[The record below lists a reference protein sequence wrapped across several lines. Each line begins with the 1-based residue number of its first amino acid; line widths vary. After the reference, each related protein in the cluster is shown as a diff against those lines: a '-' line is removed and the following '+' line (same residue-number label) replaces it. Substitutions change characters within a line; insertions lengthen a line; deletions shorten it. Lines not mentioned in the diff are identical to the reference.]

1 MFRDLIALLERHADG
16 RRAWDDAAAIHSLDR
31 RFTFSAFHESARLS
45 AERMRA
51 AGLSE
56 VEILEAPA
64 DGRTIYGDWM
74 MPLAWECD
82 AATFDLIGGGG
93 RVERIADRDE
103 VPCCLAMWSAPTP
116 EEGVQADLV
125 LVDDPSDRATWTSEA
140 VRGRI
145 VFTGANPH
153 SAKQALLSARVVG
166 ILSDFQSS
174 GADLPDAVAWIN
186 AWSDDPGGWALT
198 AQDMHGWSF
207 QISPGIGAKIRA
219 RLAAGERLRGR
230 ALVRASISEGELP
243 TVTGVIP
250 GAAKEEVL
258 LIGHQFEQ
266 GAIDNASGIG
276 VMIEVARVLQSL
288 IARGELRPP
297 DRSIRFLFV
306 SECYT
311 TMHWAA
317 RRREAR
323 RTIAGICIDS
333 PAGAPSLAIR
343 PPEIF
348 VDPHSQMSFVD
359 ALITHLAEQVM
370 SAAPVYAWRE
380 APFQMGTDNNIA
392 DRTID
397 IPCPWI
403 GGRSRTWHNSADVPD
418 LVDARLQELIAIM
431 SAGYAYLTASADHSV
446 ALDLAHLAAARGKAA
461 IASAGIGEMGKSDGD
476 LDDSMQQ
483 LAYLGQRHAEAVASV
498 LRLLPAAGRTRLR
511 PQVRALQRD
520 LRRAAKDEAA
530 SVARLAGRPGFTPPA
545 FEPTGELAQIAP
557 RRLVKGPVTFDR
569 LPLEARGGRPSP
581 RWSPELFAVLNW
593 CDGRRSLAEA
603 CQLAAR
609 ELRGDRTPTPDELAR
624 RIDPGMA
631 SMLDYFELLRAH
643 GYVAW

>member
-1 MFRDLIALLERHADG
+1 MFRDLLSLLLPVLDG
-16 RRAWDDAAAIHSLDR
+16 QRVIEDAQAIQHLDR
-31 RFTFSAFHESARLS
+31 WFTFSKFQESARYS
-45 AERMRA
+45 ADRLRE
-51 AGLSE
+51 AGLSD
-56 VEILEAPA
+56 VDIIQAPA
-64 DGRTIYGDWM
+64 DGRSLFADWM
-74 MPLAWECD
+74 MPLAWE
-82 AATFDLIGGGG
+82 AEGATFDVVAADGSAQ
-93 RVERIADRDE
+93 RIANRAE
-103 VPCCLAMWSAPTP
+103 IPQCLAMWSAPTP
-116 EEGVQADLV
+116 AEGVEGEIVWIADAA
-125 LVDDPSDRATWTSEA
+125 DPKGFPPEGI
-140 VRGRI
+140 RGKI
-145 VFTGANPH
+145 VFTSAHPH
-153 SAKQALLSARVVG
+153 QAKQVVSERGG
-166 ILSDFQSS
+166 IGIISDI
-174 GADLPDAVAWIN
+174 PRMPEAVSWIN
-186 AWSDDPGGWALT
+186 SWSDNPGGWAFHADDT
-198 AQDMHGWSF
+198 PGWAF
-207 QISPGIGAKIRA
+207 VISPKQGDELRA
-219 RLAAGERLRGR
+219 RLRGR
-230 ALVRASISEGELP
+230 EKLRGRAVVRTSLGVGTLP

-250 GAAKEEVL
+250 GVGKEEVL
-258 LIGHQFEQ
+258 MLGHQFEQ